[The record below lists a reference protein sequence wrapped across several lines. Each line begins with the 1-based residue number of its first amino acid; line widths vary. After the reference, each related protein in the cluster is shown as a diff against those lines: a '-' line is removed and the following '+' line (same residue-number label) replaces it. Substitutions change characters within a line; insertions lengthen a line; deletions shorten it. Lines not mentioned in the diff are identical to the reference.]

1 MRLISTFL
9 ATEFFVISVISANMV
24 ASRAGLGGVSWIDID
39 HGNSCLMGFIFYEGL
54 ELTKSP
60 TAMLIS
66 EIPGNIGVFPNPSQ
80 IFHTYSRDS
89 VMGLSGISFSQ
100 HRWKKLDIK
109 DP

>member
-39 HGNSCLMGFIFYEGL
+39 HCNSCLMGFIFYEGL

-60 TAMLIS
+60 TAMSYRKSLGTLVCFLIPVRS
-66 EIPGNIGVFPNPSQ
+66 SIPIAETPLWAYQGFPFRNTGGRSW
-80 IFHTYSRDS
+80 I
-89 VMGLSGISFSQ
+89 
-100 HRWKKLDIK
+100 
-109 DP
+109 